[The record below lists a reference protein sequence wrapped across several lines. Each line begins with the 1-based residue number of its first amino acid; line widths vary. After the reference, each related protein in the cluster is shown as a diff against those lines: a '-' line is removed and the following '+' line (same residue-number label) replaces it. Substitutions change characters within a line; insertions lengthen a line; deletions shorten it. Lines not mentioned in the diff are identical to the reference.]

1 MKSRR
6 LKNGRAETPSSREF
20 LRDLIVGLQ
29 AFQSQRDWIIRKR
42 HPKCRRVNADQS
54 YRKCQRF
61 LL

>member
-29 AFQSQRDWIIRKR
+29 AFQSQRDWIIQ
-42 HPKCRRVNADQS
+42 PKVGPILEGLPWVRS
-54 YRKCQRF
+54 F
-61 LL
+61 